1 MSGGGQ
7 GSSGQGGFGQ
17 QGMGYGG
24 FGQGYGGFGGFQTP
38 YAQQQS
44 YGGSAVFQTPYAQQ
58 SYGGFQTPYTPQQ
71 SQQSY
76 GPFGFSGQDVANYY
90 QASTPW
96 AQNQAMSRYGISPFD
111 VGNNAQL
118 MGINAATGKPYSQDD
133 IYNNTL
139 NGYYAPPTNTK
150 EGLNTPYYGTFNN
163 FSAKNLRDYVNNLKT
178 APAQTATTAP
188 AAAPS
193 MTDLAS
199 ASGNSGNA
207 TWDKLVKDYIASTPI
222 FQPGKGWAVND
233 YTKNEYQKLVDQYNK
248 QNAAT
253 AAAAT
258 PAVPTL
264 DSAGAQNMASAM
276 QRYGVSAN
284 DLAQSGA
291 LSQADYTRAFRPG
304 NQYQGVTNPTQYYQP
319 IYQTQ
324 YQNYASPAFAYQGA
338 QNNMRQVYQS
348 PLSGYGYG
356 GYGAPSYGGQGIDGL
371 LGSYNKSTPTTSTP
385 AQATATTAAP
395 TTATQTTTAPTTYG
409 NQNFTAKQ
417 VTDYVNQQ
425 MKDNPDTAAK
435 AIADAA
441 KQYGISNEQLA
452 ELTYAGDKKYT
463 TDQIRDY
470 LAPTTTAQTT
480 TAPTT
485 YGNQNFTA
493 QQVQDYVNQ
502 QMKDNPDTAAQNI
515 AAAAKQYGISNEQL
529 AGLIYAGDKTYTAD
543 QIGNYLGNATKAAQ
557 GGLMS
562 LMRRR

>member
-1 MSGGGQ
+1 MSDGGQ
-7 GSSGQGGFGQ
+7 GFGNFGGQSYGGFGQ
-17 QGMGYGG
+17 GLGGFGGQQSYGGFGPQGMGYGG

-38 YAQQQS
+38 YA
-44 YGGSAVFQTPYAQQ
+44 PQQ
-58 SYGGFQTPYTPQQ
+58 SYGGFQTPYAPQQ
-71 SQQSY
+71 SFYSPSTGAQGAGYIRPTQQSY
-76 GPFGFSGQDVANYY
+76 GSIGASGQDVADYY
-90 QASTPW
+90 PANNDW
-96 AQNQAMSRYGISPFD
+96 ALNQAMSRYGISPFD

-118 MGINAATGKPYSQDD
+118 MGVNPTTGKPYNSDD
-133 IYNNTL
+133 IYNKAI

-150 EGLNTPYYGTFNN
+150 AGLNTPYYGTFNN

-264 DSAGAQNMASAM
+264 DSTGAQNLASAM
-276 QRYGVSAN
+276 QQYGVSAH

-291 LSQADYTRAFRPG
+291 LSQADYTRAFRPS
-304 NQYQGVTNPTQYYQP
+304 NQYQGQTNPNQYYQP

-324 YQNYASPAFAYQGA
+324 YQNYNSPAFAYQGA
-338 QNNMRQVYQS
+338 QNNMMQGYQS
-348 PLSGYGYG
+348 PLRSYGGQGYGGQGYGGQGYG
-356 GYGAPSYGGQGIDGL
+356 GYGSLGQQSQSTPAPTPFSALAPYASILSATANL
-371 LGSYNKSTPTTSTP
+371 LKSTP
-385 AQATATTAAP
+385 A
-395 TTATQTTTAPTTYG
+395 TAPTTVA
-409 NQNFTAKQ
+409 TA
-417 VTDYVNQQ
+417 T
-425 MKDNPDTAAK
+425 P
-435 AIADAA
+435 
-441 KQYGISNEQLA
+441 
-452 ELTYAGDKKYT
+452 
-463 TDQIRDY
+463 
-470 LAPTTTAQTT
+470 PAQTT
-480 TAPTT
+480 TAQSAPKT

-502 QMKDNPDTAAQNI
+502 QMKDNPTTAAQNI
-515 AAAAKQYGISNEQL
+515 AAAAKQYGISNDQL
-529 AGLIYAGDKTYTAD
+529 AGLNYAGNKTYTAD
-543 QIGNYLGNATKAAQ
+543 QIGNYLGNTTKAAQ